1 MEKHTI
7 EILEFNRI
15 KQTLESYCLGK
26 GGEKLIEKQ
35 DFTESYDDWK
45 IKTEAVDSLLK
56 LLKDGTAVPDLS
68 FPEIDLFISSLSVD
82 GSVLEQ
88 EQLSEVMIFLSSAS
102 RLRKLLFSSVD
113 NETLHNTVSF
123 DDMTSIETRLK
134 KYLRP
139 DGTLK
144 EDSIKQ
150 LVAIKKRIGTVNRT
164 INSTVNSYVTGN
176 SYSDYLQE
184 NTSALKDGRVVL
196 PVKGN
201 FKGKFQG
208 IVHGKSAKGLTFFIE
223 PMDLV
228 EHNNEIIELEEQ
240 YKIEIFKIMKE
251 LSELLRENLS
261 AIIDMYKRISEAD
274 AYIARARFAY
284 FNSHI
289 IPEISKTGISLKN
302 ARHFLLGKNAV
313 PVDIVIQGETK
324 ALVISGPNTGGKT
337 LALKTAGLVVLMNQ
351 FWMGIP
357 ADEGSSISL
366 FDNVLADIGDEQ
378 SVTGSLST
386 FSAHMKNVS
395 AIIEKSGPRS
405 LVLLD
410 EPGTGTDPD
419 EGASLSIAFIETI
432 IKNNSLLMVSTH
444 QGVIKNYASAE
455 KHCENVSVAYDPETY
470 KPEYRIIYGMP
481 GESYGIDIAL
491 KNGIPDYVIDLA
503 RINMGSE
510 KVNLNRLL
518 KSISEQQIQ
527 LGEKSLQL
535 EKRESEIKESEREIF
550 LKELKIKQRL
560 HELKVQE
567 ERDTT
572 KFLKESRKKVENLVR
587 ELREGEITKEKI
599 ALSKE
604 IISEIENKKDEISSE
619 LEENHEIYPFSDND
633 QAIITEGMNV
643 LVGERKIDA
652 VVVRKSRKDRFI
664 VSTGS
669 MKIEVPASD
678 LTVSKKQEK
687 KISITSH
694 IKIDTKPV
702 FELDLRGM
710 RLEEALIR
718 LQQQIDSAV
727 LTNFRE
733 FSIIHGMGEGIL
745 QKGVWDYLHSC
756 SSVKEYSF
764 AHPDQGGF
772 GKTFVFLN

>member
-1 MEKHTI
+1 MENHTI
-7 EILEFNRI
+7 ELLEFDKI
-15 KQTLESYCLGK
+15 KSNLKSYCLGK
-26 GGEKLIEKQ
+26 GGEKLIDRQ
-35 DFTESYDDWK
+35 NFTDNLDEWE
-45 IKTEAVDSLLK
+45 TRTAAVDSVLK
-56 LLKDGTAVPDLS
+56 IIKDGISIPDLS
-68 FPEIDLFISSLSVD
+68 FPEVDIFLGSLSVE
-82 GSVLEQ
+82 GTVLEQ
-88 EQLSEVMIFLSSAS
+88 EELSEVMIFLSSAS
-102 RLRKLLFSSVD
+102 RLRKTFFSAID
-113 NETLHNTVSF
+113 NEEILNTVSF
-123 DDMTSIETRLK
+123 NDLSPVENRLK

-144 EDSIKQ
+144 EDSIKE
-150 LVAIKKRIGTVNRT
+150 LVSIKKRIGSVNRT

-176 SYSDYLQE
+176 DYSPYLQDSS
-184 NTSALKDGRVVL
+184 SALKDGRVVL

-201 FKGKFQG
+201 FKGKIKG
-208 IVHGKSAKGLTFFIE
+208 IVHGKSSKGLTFFIE

-228 EHNNEIIELEEQ
+228 EHNNELIELEEQ
-240 YKIEIFKIMKE
+240 YKIEIFKILRE
-251 LSELLRENLS
+251 LSELLRDNIES
-261 AIIDMYKRISEAD
+261 ISDICRKISLAD
-274 AYIARARFAY
+274 SYIARARFAF
-284 FNSHI
+284 FNSHV
-289 IPEISKTGISLKN
+289 IPDITESGMNIKKG
-302 ARHFLLGKNAV
+302 RHFLLGKSAV

-324 ALVISGPNTGGKT
+324 ALIISGPNTGGKT
-337 LALKTAGLVVLMNQ
+337 LALKTAGLLVLMNQ

-395 AIIEKSGPRS
+395 AIIEKSTDKS

-410 EPGTGTDPD
+410 EPGTGTDPE

-432 IKNNSLLMVSTH
+432 IRRDSLLMVSTH

-455 KHCENVSVAYDPETY
+455 PHCENVSVAYDPETY
-470 KPEYRIIYGMP
+470 RPEYRIIYGLP

-503 RINMGSE
+503 RENMGSE

-518 KSISEQQIQ
+518 KTISEQQQKIE
-527 LGEKSLQL
+527 EKTAEL
-535 EKRESEIKESEREIF
+535 ETRENEIKEGERKI
-550 LKELKIKQRL
+550 LLRELTIRQRQ
-560 HELKVQE
+560 HELKQE
-567 ERDTT
+567 EQRETT
-572 KFLKESRKKVENLVR
+572 KFLKESRKKIENLVR
-587 ELREGEITKEKI
+587 EIREGELTKEKI
-599 ALSKE
+599 AQSKE
-604 IISEIENKKDEISSE
+604 LISEIEEKNDSLSEEIEKDEDLVSEADTGREIS
-619 LEENHEIYPFSDND
+619 
-633 QAIITEGMNV
+633 EGMNV
-643 LVGERKIDA
+643 LVGERRINA
-652 VVVRKSRKDRFI
+652 VVVRKTKKDKFI

-678 LTVSKKQEK
+678 LIPDKKQEK
-687 KISITSH
+687 NVKITSH
-694 IKIDTKPV
+694 IKIDTRPV

-710 RLEEALIR
+710 RLEEALGR
-718 LQQQIDSAV
+718 LQQQIDTAV

-756 SSVKEYSF
+756 SSVKEFSF

-772 GKTFVFLN
+772 GKTIVYLK